1 MYINTIDEA
10 IRWFRQ
16 TLPTT
21 SRTAVAIDRQATLAD
36 ISRCATEEG
45 LHPLAAVLFEVQL
58 TELYETREPDEVMPV
73 TGALRDFC
81 QHLPRT
87 SKTAAALA
95 RRASWEELSQCVE
108 AEGLRQHAL
117 AAVLCV
123 AQQERLH
130 HSTEVVG

>member
-1 MYINTIDEA
+1 
-10 IRWFRQ
+10 
-16 TLPTT
+16 
-21 SRTAVAIDRQATLAD
+21 
-36 ISRCATEEG
+36 
-45 LHPLAAVLFEVQL
+45 
-58 TELYETREPDEVMPV
+58 MPV

-95 RRASWEELSQCVE
+95 RRASWEELSQCAE

-123 AQQERLH
+123 AQQERLRH
-130 HSTEVVG
+130 PTEVVG